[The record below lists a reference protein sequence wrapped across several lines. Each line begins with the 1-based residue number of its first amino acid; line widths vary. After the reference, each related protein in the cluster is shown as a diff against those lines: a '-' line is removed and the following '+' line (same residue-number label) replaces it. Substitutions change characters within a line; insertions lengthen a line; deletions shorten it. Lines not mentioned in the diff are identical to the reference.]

1 MGRPL
6 PKFFWHI
13 GVKKNWYKLSKL
25 GEGGG
30 GEGIWTKSKR
40 RATFFRETFP
50 YPHPHCPHH
59 MLSCKN
65 PYKVV
70 CHGDTRVA
78 PSKDGEDPYA
88 EPKARG
94 MFIKV
99 EIVDRYD
106 SGFNLG
112 CG

>member
-1 MGRPL
+1 MAVL
-6 PKFFWHI
+6 FEMLTK
-13 GVKKNWYKLSKL
+13 YL
-25 GEGGG
+25 GLQV
-30 GEGIWTKSKR
+30 
-40 RATFFRETFP
+40 

-99 EIVDRYD
+99 EIVDRYE
-106 SGFNLG
+106 SGFHLG

>member
-1 MGRPL
+1 MVVL
-6 PKFFWHI
+6 FEMLTK
-13 GVKKNWYKLSKL
+13 YL
-25 GEGGG
+25 GLQV
-30 GEGIWTKSKR
+30 
-40 RATFFRETFP
+40 

-59 MLSCKN
+59 TLSCKN

-94 MFIKV
+94 IFIKV
-99 EIVDRYD
+99 EIVDQYE
-106 SGFNLG
+106 SGFHLG
-112 CG
+112 RGWKILIGSPILTSKTSTAQIQVLYIFCDFFLKN

>member
-1 MGRPL
+1 MSHFEFHLNRRFWRSKKVVQVVQIRGR
-6 PKFFWHI
+6 
-13 GVKKNWYKLSKL
+13 
-25 GEGGG
+25 GG
-30 GEGIWTKSKR
+30 GEVIWTKSKR
-40 RATFFRETFP
+40 RATFFREILP

-99 EIVDRYD
+99 EIVDRYE
-106 SGFNLG
+106 SGFHLG

>member
-1 MGRPL
+1 
-6 PKFFWHI
+6 
-13 GVKKNWYKLSKL
+13 
-25 GEGGG
+25 
-30 GEGIWTKSKR
+30 
-40 RATFFRETFP
+40 
-50 YPHPHCPHH
+50 

-78 PSKDGEDPYA
+78 LSKDGEDPYA

-99 EIVDRYD
+99 EIVDRYE
-106 SGFNLG
+106 SGFHLG
-112 CG
+112 FG

>member
-1 MGRPL
+1 MVVL
-6 PKFFWHI
+6 FEMLTK
-13 GVKKNWYKLSKL
+13 YL
-25 GEGGG
+25 GLQV
-30 GEGIWTKSKR
+30 
-40 RATFFRETFP
+40 

-99 EIVDRYD
+99 EIVDRYE
-106 SGFNLG
+106 SGFHLG
-112 CG
+112 CGWKVLRTPGIVKCNNLLKLNPFGLV